1 MSIENNVIMG
11 RRPGISNTER
21 LFRAEIARKLLAQIG
36 AKRGARTKAAAT
48 LGVCKQAM
56 SLYLN
61 EKATPG
67 SEVLRRACLLWNLS
81 FEVEG
86 TVVNSSSFRQL
97 AGSCPNV
104 LRHSVDRFREKKSPR
119 RMITAWALLFLAD
132 LLNRYPFSS
141 SCNLF
146 SVRCRSLSARRC
158 SSIFAIECITV
169 V

>member
-1 MSIENNVIMG
+1 LTKMQMSIENNVIMG

-97 AGSCPNV
+97 APQPPRPVQLSLPKAISEMKNQQLTVKV
-104 LRHSVDRFREKKSPR
+104 LRKGPTSVDLE
-119 RMITAWALLFLAD
+119 
-132 LLNRYPFSS
+132 
-141 SCNLF
+141 
-146 SVRCRSLSARRC
+146 V
-158 SSIFAIECITV
+158 SIDFKRAV
-169 V
+169 

>member
-1 MSIENNVIMG
+1 MQMSIENNVIMG

-97 AGSCPNV
+97 APQPPRPVQLSLPKAISEMKNQQLTVKV
-104 LRHSVDRFREKKSPR
+104 LRKGPTSVDLE
-119 RMITAWALLFLAD
+119 
-132 LLNRYPFSS
+132 
-141 SCNLF
+141 
-146 SVRCRSLSARRC
+146 V
-158 SSIFAIECITV
+158 SIDFKRAV
-169 V
+169 

>member
-97 AGSCPNV
+97 APQPPRPVQLSLPKAISEMKNQQLTVKV
-104 LRHSVDRFREKKSPR
+104 LRKGPTSVDLE
-119 RMITAWALLFLAD
+119 
-132 LLNRYPFSS
+132 
-141 SCNLF
+141 
-146 SVRCRSLSARRC
+146 V
-158 SSIFAIECITV
+158 SIDFKRAV
-169 V
+169 

>member
-1 MSIENNVIMG
+1 MG

-97 AGSCPNV
+97 APQPPRPVQLSLPKAISEMKNQQLTVKV
-104 LRHSVDRFREKKSPR
+104 LRKGPTSVDLE
-119 RMITAWALLFLAD
+119 
-132 LLNRYPFSS
+132 
-141 SCNLF
+141 
-146 SVRCRSLSARRC
+146 V
-158 SSIFAIECITV
+158 SIDFKRAV
-169 V
+169 